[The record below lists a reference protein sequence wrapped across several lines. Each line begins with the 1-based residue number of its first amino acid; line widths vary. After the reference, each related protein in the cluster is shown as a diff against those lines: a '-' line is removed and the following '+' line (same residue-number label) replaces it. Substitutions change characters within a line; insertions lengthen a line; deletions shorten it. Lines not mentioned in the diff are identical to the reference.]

1 MKNNRRSTK
10 TRELMY
16 DFRIISE
23 VCRDKCKE
31 YFKARLQLEW
41 FVNNNPEWNNNL
53 NRIYQLTDKIF
64 GDFDNY
70 IEELKDEEEK

>member
-1 MKNNRRSTK
+1 MKNYRRSTTK
-10 TRELMY
+10 RDLMY

-41 FVNNNPEWNNNL
+41 FVNNHPDWNNHL
-53 NRIYQLTDKIF
+53 NRIYKLTDKVF
-64 GDFDNY
+64 YDFDKY
-70 IEELKDEEEK
+70 IEELINEEKY

>member
-1 MKNNRRSTK
+1 MKNYRRSTTK
-10 TRELMY
+10 RDLIY

>member
-1 MKNNRRSTK
+1 MKNNRRSTT

-31 YFKARLQLEW
+31 YLKARLQLEW
-41 FVNNNPEWNNNL
+41 FVNNNPDWNNNL
-53 NRIYQLTDKIF
+53 DRIYKLTDKVF
-64 GDFDNY
+64 NNFDKY
-70 IEELKDEEEK
+70 IEELKNEETY

>member
-1 MKNNRRSTK
+1 MKNTRRSQTK
-10 TRELMY
+10 RDLMY

>member
-1 MKNNRRSTK
+1 MHNNRRSTTK
-10 TRELMY
+10 RDLMY

-53 NRIYQLTDKIF
+53 NRIYKLTYKVF
-64 GDFDNY
+64 YDFDKY
-70 IEELKDEEEK
+70 IEELINEEKY

>member
-1 MKNNRRSTK
+1 MKNNRRSTT

-31 YFKARLQLEW
+31 YFRARLQLEW
-41 FVNNNPEWNNNL
+41 FVNNNPEWNNHN
-53 NRIYQLTDKIF
+53 NRIIDLADKVF
-64 GDFDNY
+64 GDFDKY
-70 IEELKDEEEK
+70 IKELKDEENK

>member
-1 MKNNRRSTK
+1 MKNYRRSTTK
-10 TRELMY
+10 RDLMY

-41 FVNNNPEWNNNL
+41 FVNNLPDWNNHL
-53 NRIYQLTDKIF
+53 NRIYKLTDKVF
-64 GDFDNY
+64 YDFDKY
-70 IEELKDEEEK
+70 IEELINEEKY